1 MKRIV
6 WLAVA
11 LLLIAPASSAG
22 DAEHPAP
29 PPVDDARFDFLKGLV
44 GTWIGPTPEDGTP
57 APVFE
62 FRLTAGGS
70 AIEEHEFL
78 GSPMEM
84 LTVYNMEGTDLVA
97 THYCMLGNQPR
108 AVAAKRV
115 KNNALTFDC
124 AGKPGNS
131 ASHDDQHVH
140 GWSIRQQEDGTLH
153 YTAEIV
159 KAGEV
164 AEAPDFVLT
173 REDRMASR

>member
-1 MKRIV
+1 MKHIV

-11 LLLIAPASSAG
+11 IVLIAPATSAG
-22 DAEHPAP
+22 EAEHPAP
-29 PPVDDARFDFLKGLV
+29 ASIDDARFEFLKGLV
-44 GTWIGPTPEDGTP
+44 GTWVGPTPEDGGQ

-62 FRLTAGGS
+62 FRLTAGGT

-84 LTVYNMEGTDLVA
+84 LTVYNMEGNDLVA

-108 AVAAKRV
+108 AVAARRV

-140 GWSIRQQEDGTLH
+140 GWSIRRQEDGTLH
-153 YTAEIV
+153 YTAEIL

-164 AEAPDFVLT
+164 TEAPDFVLT
-173 REDRMASR
+173 RQDRMASR

>member
-11 LLLIAPASSAG
+11 LLLIAGASSAG

-29 PPVDDARFDFLKGLV
+29 PAVDDARFEFLKALV
-44 GTWIGPTPEDGTP
+44 GNWVGAAPEDGTP
-57 APVFE
+57 APVFQ

-70 AIEEHEFL
+70 AIEEHEFF

-97 THYCMLGNQPR
+97 THYCMLGNQPK
-108 AVAAKRV
+108 AVAARRV
-115 KNNALTFDC
+115 KKNALSFEC
-124 AGKPGNS
+124 AGTPGNS

-140 GWSIRQQEDGTLH
+140 GWSIRRQQDGSLR

-159 KAGEV
+159 EAGKV
-164 AEAPDFVLT
+164 TEAPDLVLT